1 MIERRAAFFFLNSD
15 PFMVLDRLQDVLG
28 LVACFWCISTLLGL
42 AWLGLAGMA
51 GQEIDAC

>member
-42 AWLGLAGMA
+42 AWLGLARLG
-51 GQEIDAC
+51 